1 MRLALAQ
8 LNPIIGDLNGN
19 AEKIFEFCEKL
30 KNKDVGLL
38 VTPELS
44 LIGYPPKDL
53 LFNPQLFKEEKDVL
67 NKLTDKLRNLSQ
79 NLSVLIGI
87 AEPTPD
93 KDIPKLFN
101 SVVILEKG
109 SWRIVARKQLIPTYD
124 VFDEKRYFRSAENSS
139 VLNLNYHEKLWKIGI
154 TICEDIWVE
163 QNLQNEK
170 ILGTDPIKSLKKEN
184 LDLLINLS
192 ASPFIESK
200 SLLRQQIAAK
210 AAIRL
215 SCPVIYVNQ
224 VGGNDELIF
233 DGSSFALDKKGN
245 LQQELPAFKE
255 SLGLCDISS
264 FKQHTSLPIK
274 YPTSQEIIFRALVLG
289 VKDYARKC
297 NFKTS
302 IIGLSGG
309 IVSALVATIAV
320 AALGNSKVHAILM
333 PSPWSS
339 AGSITDGT
347 ALATR
352 LGINHQ
358 KIPITGLMNSFNDV
372 LSSSTWGIPSG
383 ITAENLQSR
392 IRGTILMALAN
403 QEKHLLLSTG
413 NKSELAVGYCT
424 LYGDMNGGL
433 SVIGDLY
440 KTSVFDLCNW
450 IDSESSASCRNDFSL
465 PQEGEIISAAIRNK
479 APSAE
484 LGPEQLD
491 SDSLPDYY
499 ILDPI
504 LKGLIEQHL
513 PTEVLIEKGFDKKI
527 VYKVANLLKNSEF
540 KRYQAPPLLKI
551 SNQAFGCG
559 WKKPIASGEI
569 R

>member
-1 MRLALAQ
+1 MKLALAQ
-8 LNPIIGDLNGN
+8 LNPVIGDLDGN
-19 AEKIFEFCEKL
+19 AEKIFEVCKEI
-30 KNKDVGLL
+30 KNKDISL
-38 VTPELS
+38 VITPELS

-53 LFNPQLFKEEKDVL
+53 LFNPRLFEEQKDVL
-67 NKLTDKLRNLSQ
+67 NKLSKRLSNLSQ

-93 KDIPKLFN
+93 IEIPKMYN

-109 SWRIVARKQLIPTYD
+109 SWSIVARKQLLPTYD
-124 VFDEKRYFRSAENSS
+124 VFDEKRYFRSAEKSS
-139 VLNLNYHEKLWKIGI
+139 ILNFNYQEKLWKIGI

-170 ILGTDPIKSLKKEN
+170 ILGKDPIRSLEKEK

-210 AAIRL
+210 AALRL
-215 SCPVIYVNQ
+215 SCPVVYVNQ

-233 DGSSFALDKKGN
+233 DGSSFTLNKKGK

-255 SLGLCDISS
+255 SVGLCDISS
-264 FKQHTSLPIK
+264 LKQLSISSK
-274 YPTSQEIIFRALVLG
+274 YPTSQEVLFRALVLG

-297 NFKTS
+297 NFDS
-302 IIGLSGG
+302 AIIGLSGG
-309 IVSALVATIAV
+309 IDSALVTTIAV
-320 AALGNSKVHAILM
+320 AALGASKVHAILM

-339 AGSITDGT
+339 AGSVKDATT
-347 ALATR
+347 LANR
-352 LGINHQ
+352 LGIHHQ
-358 KIPITGLMNSFNDV
+358 KIPISDVMSSFNDV
-372 LSSSTWGIPSG
+372 LSKSTWGIPTG

-403 QEKHLLLSTG
+403 QKKHLLLSTG

-433 SVIGDLY
+433 SAIGDLY

-450 IDSESSASCRNDFSL
+450 IDSESSSSCRNDFL
-465 PQEGEIISAAIRNK
+465 FPETGEIVGSKIRNK
-479 APSAE
+479 PPSAE
-484 LGPEQLD
+484 LRPEQLD
-491 SDSLPDYY
+491 SDSLPDYF

-527 VYKVANLLKNSEF
+527 VHKVANLLKNAEF

-551 SNQAFGCG
+551 SNQAFGSG
-559 WKKPIASGEI
+559 WKKPIASG
-569 R
+569 

>member
-1 MRLALAQ
+1 MKLALAQ
-8 LNPIIGDLNGN
+8 LNPVIGDLDGN
-19 AEKIFEFCEKL
+19 AEKIFEVCKEI
-30 KNKDVGLL
+30 KNEAVDL
-38 VTPELS
+38 VITPELS

-53 LFNPQLFKEEKDVL
+53 LFNPRLFEEQKDIL
-67 NKLTDKLRNLSQ
+67 NKLSQRLSNLSQ

-93 KDIPKLFN
+93 IEIPKLYN

-109 SWRIVARKQLIPTYD
+109 SWRIVARKQLLPTYD
-124 VFDEKRYFRSAENSS
+124 VFDEKRYFRSADNSS
-139 VLNLNYHEKLWKIGI
+139 ILNFNSQEKAWKIGI

-170 ILGTDPIKSLKKEN
+170 ILGKDPIRSLEKEK

-200 SLLRQQIAAK
+200 SLLRQRIAAK
-210 AAIRL
+210 SAIRL

-224 VGGNDELIF
+224 VGGNDDLIF
-233 DGSSFALDKKGN
+233 DGSSFALNKKGK

-255 SLGLCDISS
+255 SVGLCDISS
-264 FKQHTSLPIK
+264 LKKQLSISSK
-274 YPTSQEIIFRALVLG
+274 YPKSQEVLFRALVLG
-289 VKDYARKC
+289 VKDYAKKC
-297 NFKTS
+297 NFNS
-302 IIGLSGG
+302 AIIGLSGG
-309 IVSALVATIAV
+309 IDSALVATIAV

-339 AGSITDGT
+339 EGSVKDATE
-347 ALATR
+347 LANR
-352 LGINHQ
+352 LGIHHQ
-358 KIPITGLMNSFNDV
+358 KIPISEVMNSFNDV
-372 LSSSTWGIPSG
+372 LSNSTWGMPTD

-403 QEKHLLLSTG
+403 QKKHLLLSTG

-433 SVIGDLY
+433 SVIGDLF

-450 IDSESSASCRNDFSL
+450 IDSESSSRCRNDFFL
-465 PQEGEIISAAIRNK
+465 PETGEIIGAEIRNK
-479 APSAE
+479 PPSAE
-484 LGPEQLD
+484 LRPEQLD
-491 SDSLPDYY
+491 SDSLPDYF

-504 LKGLIEQHL
+504 LKGLIEEHL
-513 PTEVLIEKGFDKKI
+513 PTEVLIEKGFDEKI
-527 VYKVANLLKNSEF
+527 VHKVANLLKNAEF

-551 SNQAFGCG
+551 SNQAFGSG
-559 WKKPIASGEI
+559 WKKPIAS

>member
-1 MRLALAQ
+1 
-8 LNPIIGDLNGN
+8 
-19 AEKIFEFCEKL
+19 
-30 KNKDVGLL
+30 
-38 VTPELS
+38 

-53 LFNPQLFKEEKDVL
+53 LFNPLLFEEETNVL
-67 NKLTDKLRNLSQ
+67 NKLSKKLNNLSQ
-79 NLSVLIGI
+79 SLSVLIGI

-93 KDIPKLFN
+93 TKIPKLYN
-101 SVVILEKG
+101 SVVILEEG
-109 SWRIVARKQLIPTYD
+109 TWRIVARKQLLPTYD

-139 VLNLNYHEKLWKIGI
+139 ILNLNFKEKILKIGI

-163 QNLQNEK
+163 KSLQNEK
-170 ILGTDPIKSLKKEN
+170 IIGKDPLKSLEKEK

-192 ASPFIESK
+192 ASPFIQSK
-200 SLLRQQIAAK
+200 SLLRQRIAAK
-210 AAIRL
+210 AAVRL

-233 DGSSFALDKKGN
+233 DGSSFTLDTEGK
-245 LQQELPAFKE
+245 LRQELPAFKE
-255 SLGLCDISS
+255 SVGLCDLSLLKQQPSISS
-264 FKQHTSLPIK
+264 T
-274 YPTSQEIIFRALVLG
+274 YPTSQEVLFRALVLG

-297 NFKTS
+297 NFNS
-302 IIGLSGG
+302 VIIGLSGG
-309 IVSALVATIAV
+309 IDSALVATIAV
-320 AALGNSKVHAILM
+320 AALGTSKVHAILM

-339 AGSITDGT
+339 VGSIKDATT
-347 ALATR
+347 LANR

-358 KIPITGLMNSFNDV
+358 KIPITDIMNSFNDV
-372 LSSSTWGIPSG
+372 LSNSTWGMPIG

-392 IRGTILMALAN
+392 IRGTILMAIAN
-403 QEKHLLLSTG
+403 QNKHLLLSTG

-450 IDSESSASCRNDFSL
+450 IDTESSSNCRNDFFL
-465 PQEGEIISAAIRNK
+465 PDKGEIISSEIRK
-479 APSAE
+479 KPPSAE
-484 LGPEQLD
+484 LRPEQLD
-491 SDSLPDYY
+491 SDSLPDYS

-504 LKGLIEQHL
+504 LKGLIEEHL
-513 PTEVLIEKGFDKKI
+513 PTEVLVDKGFDKKI
-527 VYKVANLLKNSEF
+527 VIKVANLLKNAEF

-551 SNQAFGCG
+551 SNQAFGSG
-559 WKKPIASGEI
+559 WKKPIAS

>member
-1 MRLALAQ
+1 MKLALAQ
-8 LNPIIGDLNGN
+8 LNPVIGDLEGN
-19 AEKIFEFCEKL
+19 SEKIFEVCKEIKGE
-30 KNKDVGLL
+30 DVAL
-38 VTPELS
+38 VITPELS

-53 LFNPQLFKEEKDVL
+53 LFNPRLFEEQKNVL
-67 NKLTDKLRNLSQ
+67 NQLSRRLTNLSR

-87 AEPTPD
+87 AEATPD
-93 KDIPKLFN
+93 IEIPKLYN
-101 SVVILEKG
+101 SVVILEKD
-109 SWRIVARKQLIPTYD
+109 SWRIVARKQLLPTYD

-139 VLNLNYHEKLWKIGI
+139 ILNFNYQEKIWKIGI

-163 QNLQNEK
+163 QNLQNKK
-170 ILGTDPIKSLKKEN
+170 ILGKDPISSLEKEK

-200 SLLRQQIAAK
+200 SLLRQRIAAK

-233 DGSSFALDKKGN
+233 DGSSFTLNKKGK

-255 SLGLCDISS
+255 SVGLCDISS
-264 FKQHTSLPIK
+264 LEQQLSRSSE
-274 YPTSQEIIFRALVLG
+274 YPTSEEILFRALVLG

-297 NFKTS
+297 NFNS
-302 IIGLSGG
+302 AVIGLSGG
-309 IVSALVATIAV
+309 IDSALVVTIAV
-320 AALGNSKVHAILM
+320 AALGISKVHAILM

-339 AGSITDGT
+339 TGSVKDATE
-347 ALATR
+347 LANR
-352 LGINHQ
+352 LGIHHQ
-358 KIPITGLMNSFNDV
+358 KIPISEVMNSFNDV
-372 LSSSTWGIPSG
+372 LSNSVWGIPTD

-403 QEKHLLLSTG
+403 QKKHLLLSTG

-440 KTSVFDLCNW
+440 KTSVFDLCEW
-450 IDSESSASCRNDFSL
+450 IDSESSSSCRNDFCL
-465 PQEGEIISAAIRNK
+465 PERGEIIGSAIRNK
-479 APSAE
+479 PPSAE
-484 LGPEQLD
+484 LRPEQLD
-491 SDSLPDYY
+491 SDSLPDYF
-499 ILDPI
+499 ILDEI

-527 VYKVANLLKNSEF
+527 VHKVANLLKNAEF

-551 SNQAFGCG
+551 SNQAFGSG
-559 WKKPIASGEI
+559 WKKPIAS

>member
-1 MRLALAQ
+1 MKLALAQ
-8 LNPIIGDLNGN
+8 LNPIVGDLDGN
-19 AEKIFEFCEKL
+19 AEKIFEVCKEI
-30 KNKDVGLL
+30 KNKEVGL
-38 VTPELS
+38 VITPELS

-53 LFNPQLFKEEKDVL
+53 LFNPRLYDEEKDVL
-67 NKLTDKLRNLSQ
+67 NILSERLNNQCQ

-93 KDIPKLFN
+93 MEVPKLYN
-101 SVVILEKG
+101 SVVILEQG
-109 SWRIVARKQLIPTYD
+109 TWRIIARKQLLPTYD

-139 VLNLNYHEKLWKIGI
+139 ILNFNYQEKLWKIGI

-163 QNLQNEK
+163 QNLQNKK
-170 ILGTDPIKSLKKEN
+170 ILGEDPIRSLEKEK

-200 SLLRQQIAAK
+200 SLLRQRIAAK

-233 DGSSFALDKKGN
+233 DGSSFALNKKGK
-245 LQQELPAFKE
+245 LQKELPAFKE
-255 SLGLCDISS
+255 SVGLYDISS
-264 FKQHTSLPIK
+264 IKQQNSISSE
-274 YPTSQEIIFRALVLG
+274 YPASQEVLFRALVLG

-297 NFKTS
+297 NFNS
-302 IIGLSGG
+302 AVIGLSGG
-309 IVSALVATIAV
+309 IDSALVATIAV
-320 AALGNSKVHAILM
+320 AALGISKVHAILM

-339 AGSITDGT
+339 AGSVKDAMT
-347 ALATR
+347 LANR
-352 LGINHQ
+352 LRIHNQ
-358 KIPITGLMNSFNDV
+358 TIPISDVMNSFNDA
-372 LSSSTWGIPSG
+372 LSNSIWGMPTG

-403 QEKHLLLSTG
+403 QKKHLLLSTG

-450 IDSESSASCRNDFSL
+450 IDSESSYSCRNDFFL
-465 PQEGEIISAAIRNK
+465 PETGEVIGSEIRNK
-479 APSAE
+479 PPSAE
-484 LGPEQLD
+484 LRPEQLD
-491 SDSLPDYY
+491 SDSLPDYF

-527 VYKVANLLKNSEF
+527 VHKVANLLKNAEF

-551 SNQAFGCG
+551 SNQAFGSG
-559 WKKPIASGEI
+559 WKKPIAS

>member
-1 MRLALAQ
+1 MKLALSQ
-8 LNPIIGDLNGN
+8 LNPVIGDLDGN
-19 AEKIFEFCEKL
+19 AEKIFNVCKEI
-30 KNKDVGLL
+30 KNKNVALL
-38 VTPELS
+38 ITPELS

-53 LFNPQLFKEEKDVL
+53 LFNPRLFEEQKDVL
-67 NKLTDKLRNLSQ
+67 NKLSKRLSKLSQ
-79 NLSVLIGI
+79 KFSVLIGI
-87 AEPTPD
+87 AEATPD
-93 KDIPKLFN
+93 IEIPKLYN

-109 SWRIVARKQLIPTYD
+109 SWRIVARKQLLPTYD
-124 VFDEKRYFRSAENSS
+124 VFDEKRYFRSAENTS
-139 VLNLNYHEKLWKIGI
+139 VLNFNYQDKLWKIGI

-170 ILGTDPIKSLKKEN
+170 VLGKDPIKSLEKEK

-233 DGSSFALDKKGN
+233 DGSSFALNKQGK

-255 SLGLCDISS
+255 SVGLCDISS
-264 FKQHTSLPIK
+264 LNQPLSISSKH
-274 YPTSQEIIFRALVLG
+274 PTSQEVLFRALVLG

-297 NFKTS
+297 NFKS
-302 IIGLSGG
+302 AIIGLSGG
-309 IVSALVATIAV
+309 IDSALVATIAV
-320 AALGNSKVHAILM
+320 AALGISKVHAILM

-339 AGSITDGT
+339 AGSVNDATK
-347 ALATR
+347 LANR
-352 LGINHQ
+352 LGIHHQ
-358 KIPITGLMNSFNDV
+358 KIPISDVMNSFNDV
-372 LSSSTWGIPSG
+372 LSNSVWGTPTG

-403 QEKHLLLSTG
+403 QKKHLLLSTG

-450 IDSESSASCRNDFSL
+450 IDSESSSICRNDLFL
-465 PQEGEIISAAIRNK
+465 PKMGEIIGSEIRNK
-479 APSAE
+479 PPSAE
-484 LGPEQLD
+484 LRPEQLD
-491 SDSLPDYY
+491 SDSLPDYF

-513 PTEVLIEKGFDKKI
+513 PTEVLIEKGFDQTI
-527 VYKVANLLKNSEF
+527 VDKVANLLKNAEF

-551 SNQAFGCG
+551 SNQAFGSG
-559 WKKPIASGEI
+559 WKKPIAS

>member
-1 MRLALAQ
+1 MKLALAQ
-8 LNPIIGDLNGN
+8 LNPIIGDLDGN
-19 AEKIFEFCEKL
+19 AEKIFEVCKEI
-30 KNKDVGLL
+30 KNKEVNL
-38 VTPELS
+38 VITPELS

-53 LFNPQLFKEEKDVL
+53 LFNPRLYEEEKNVL
-67 NKLTDKLRNLSQ
+67 NKLSEKLSNFSQ

-93 KDIPKLFN
+93 IEVPKLYN
-101 SVVILEKG
+101 SVVILEQG
-109 SWRIVARKQLIPTYD
+109 TWRIIARKQLLPTYD

-139 VLNLNYHEKLWKIGI
+139 ILNFNYQEKLWKIGI

-163 QNLQNEK
+163 QKLQNEK
-170 ILGTDPIKSLKKEN
+170 ILGKDPLISLEKEK

-200 SLLRQQIAAK
+200 SLLRQRIAEK

-233 DGSSFALDKKGN
+233 DGSSFALNKTGK
-245 LQQELPAFKE
+245 LQYELPAFKE
-255 SLGLCDISS
+255 SVGLCDLSSLKQQSSISS
-264 FKQHTSLPIK
+264 K
-274 YPTSQEIIFRALVLG
+274 YPTSQEVLFRALVLG

-297 NFKTS
+297 NFKS
-302 IIGLSGG
+302 VIIGLSGG
-309 IVSALVATIAV
+309 IDSALVAAIAV
-320 AALGNSKVHAILM
+320 AALGKAKVHAILM

-339 AGSITDGT
+339 AGSVKD
-347 ALATR
+347 ATTLSNR

-358 KIPITGLMNSFNDV
+358 KIPISDVMNSFNDV
-372 LSSSTWGIPSG
+372 LSNSTWGIPNG

-403 QEKHLLLSTG
+403 QKKHLLLSTG

-440 KTSVFDLCNW
+440 KTSVFKLCDW
-450 IDSESSASCRNDFSL
+450 IDNESSTCCRNDFFL
-465 PQEGEIISAAIRNK
+465 PATGEIIGSEIREK
-479 APSAE
+479 PPSAE
-484 LGPEQLD
+484 LRPEQLD
-491 SDSLPDYY
+491 SDSLPDYF

-504 LKGLIEQHL
+504 LKGLIEEHL
-513 PTEVLIEKGFDKKI
+513 PIEVLIEKGFDKKI
-527 VYKVANLLKNSEF
+527 VHKVANLLKNAEF

-551 SNQAFGCG
+551 SNQAFGSG
-559 WKKPIASGEI
+559 WKKPIAS

>member
-1 MRLALAQ
+1 MKLALAQ
-8 LNPIIGDLNGN
+8 LNAVIGDLKGN
-19 AEKIFEFCEKL
+19 SEKIFEVCKEI
-30 KNKDVGLL
+30 KDEDVAL
-38 VTPELS
+38 VITPELS

-53 LFNPQLFKEEKDVL
+53 LFNPRLFEEQKNVL
-67 NKLTDKLRNLSQ
+67 NQLSRRLSNLSR
-79 NLSVLIGI
+79 NFSVLIGI

-93 KDIPKLFN
+93 IEIPNLYN
-101 SVVILEKG
+101 SVVILEKD
-109 SWRIVARKQLIPTYD
+109 SWRIVARKQLLPTYD
-124 VFDEKRYFRSAENSS
+124 VFDEKRYFRAAENSS
-139 VLNLNYHEKLWKIGI
+139 ILNFNYQEKIWKIGI

-163 QNLQNEK
+163 QNLQNKK
-170 ILGTDPIKSLKKEN
+170 ILGKDPISSLEKEN

-200 SLLRQQIAAK
+200 SLLRQRIAAK

-233 DGSSFALDKKGN
+233 DGSSFTLNKKGK
-245 LQQELPAFKE
+245 LQQELPSFKE
-255 SLGLCDISS
+255 SVGLCDISS
-264 FKQHTSLPIK
+264 LEQQSSISSKSQ
-274 YPTSQEIIFRALVLG
+274 TSQEVLFRALVLG

-297 NFKTS
+297 NFNS
-302 IIGLSGG
+302 AVIGLSGG
-309 IVSALVATIAV
+309 IDSALVVTIAV
-320 AALGNSKVHAILM
+320 AALGISKVHAILM

-339 AGSITDGT
+339 TGSVKDATE
-347 ALATR
+347 LANR
-352 LGINHQ
+352 LGIHHQ
-358 KIPITGLMNSFNDV
+358 KIPISEVMNSFNDV
-372 LSSSTWGIPSG
+372 LSNSTWGMPTD

-403 QEKHLLLSTG
+403 QKKHLLLSTG

-440 KTSVFDLCNW
+440 KTSVFDLCDW
-450 IDSESSASCRNDFSL
+450 IDSESSSSCRNDFCL
-465 PQEGEIISAAIRNK
+465 PEKGEIIGSAIRNK
-479 APSAE
+479 PPSAE
-484 LGPEQLD
+484 LRPEQLD
-491 SDSLPDYY
+491 SDSLPDYF
-499 ILDPI
+499 ILDEI

-513 PTEVLIEKGFDKKI
+513 PTEALIEKGFNKKI
-527 VYKVANLLKNSEF
+527 VHKVANLLKNAEF

-551 SNQAFGCG
+551 SNQAFGSG
-559 WKKPIASGEI
+559 WKKPIAS

>member
-1 MRLALAQ
+1 MKLALVQ
-8 LNPIIGDLNGN
+8 LNPIIGDLDGN
-19 AEKIFEFCEKL
+19 AEKIFEVCKEI
-30 KNKDVGLL
+30 KNKEVAL
-38 VTPELS
+38 VITPELS

-53 LFNPQLFKEEKDVL
+53 LFNPRLYDEEKDVL
-67 NKLTDKLRNLSQ
+67 NILSERLNNQCQ

-93 KDIPKLFN
+93 LEVPKLYN
-101 SVVILEKG
+101 SVVILEQG
-109 SWRIVARKQLIPTYD
+109 TWRIIARKQLLPTYD

-139 VLNLNYHEKLWKIGI
+139 ILNFNYQEKLWKIGI

-163 QNLQNEK
+163 QNLQNKK
-170 ILGTDPIKSLKKEN
+170 ILGKDPIRSLEKEK

-200 SLLRQQIAAK
+200 SLLRQRIAAK

-233 DGSSFALDKKGN
+233 DGSSFALNKKGK

-255 SLGLCDISS
+255 SVGLYDISS
-264 FKQHTSLPIK
+264 IKQQNSISSE
-274 YPTSQEIIFRALVLG
+274 YPASQEVLFRALVLG

-297 NFKTS
+297 NFNS
-302 IIGLSGG
+302 AVVGLSGG
-309 IVSALVATIAV
+309 IDSALVATIAV
-320 AALGNSKVHAILM
+320 AALGISKVHAILM

-339 AGSITDGT
+339 AGSVKDAMT
-347 ALATR
+347 LANR
-352 LGINHQ
+352 LRIHNQ
-358 KIPITGLMNSFNDV
+358 TIPISDVMNSFNDA
-372 LSSSTWGIPSG
+372 LSNSIWGMPTG

-450 IDSESSASCRNDFSL
+450 IDSESSSSCRNDFFL
-465 PQEGEIISAAIRNK
+465 PEKGEIIGSEIRNK
-479 APSAE
+479 PPSAE
-484 LGPEQLD
+484 LRPEQLD
-491 SDSLPDYY
+491 SDSLPDYF

-513 PTEVLIEKGFDKKI
+513 PTEVLIEQGFDKKI
-527 VYKVANLLKNSEF
+527 VHKVANLLKNAEF

-551 SNQAFGCG
+551 SNQAFGSG
-559 WKKPIASGEI
+559 WKKPIAS

>member
-1 MRLALAQ
+1 MKLALAQ
-8 LNPIIGDLNGN
+8 LNPVIGDLDGN
-19 AEKIFEFCEKL
+19 AEKIFEVCEEI
-30 KNKDVGLL
+30 KNKNIDL
-38 VTPELS
+38 VITPELS

-53 LFNPQLFKEEKDVL
+53 LFNPRLFEEQKDVL
-67 NKLTDKLRNLSQ
+67 NKLSKRLSNLSQ

-93 KDIPKLFN
+93 FEIPKLYN

-109 SWRIVARKQLIPTYD
+109 SWRIIARKQLLPTYD
-124 VFDEKRYFRSAENSS
+124 VFDEKRYFRPAENSS
-139 VLNLNYHEKLWKIGI
+139 VLNFSYQEKCCKIGI

-163 QNLQNEK
+163 PNLQNEK
-170 ILGTDPIKSLKKEN
+170 ILGKDPIRSLEKEN

-200 SLLRQQIAAK
+200 SLLRKQIAAK

-215 SCPVIYVNQ
+215 SCPVVYVNQ
-224 VGGNDELIF
+224 IGGNDELIF
-233 DGSSFALDKKGN
+233 DGSSFALNKEGK

-255 SLGLCDISS
+255 SVGLCEISPHKQQLSISS
-264 FKQHTSLPIK
+264 K
-274 YPTSQEIIFRALVLG
+274 YSTSQEILFRALVLG

-297 NFKTS
+297 NFDS
-302 IIGLSGG
+302 AVIGLSGG
-309 IVSALVATIAV
+309 IDSALVATIAV
-320 AALGNSKVHAILM
+320 AALGVSKVHAILM

-339 AGSITDGT
+339 EGSVEDATS
-347 ALATR
+347 LANR
-352 LGINHQ
+352 LGIHHQ
-358 KIPITGLMNSFNDV
+358 KIPISDLMNSFNDV
-372 LSSSTWGIPSG
+372 LSNSTWGIPTG

-403 QEKHLLLSTG
+403 QKKHLLLSTG

-450 IDSESSASCRNDFSL
+450 IDNESSSICRNDFFL
-465 PQEGEIISAAIRNK
+465 PQTGEIIGNEIRNK
-479 APSAE
+479 PPSAE
-484 LGPEQLD
+484 LRPEQLD
-491 SDSLPDYY
+491 SDSLPDYF

-513 PTEVLIEKGFDKKI
+513 PTEVLIEKGFDKEI
-527 VYKVANLLKNSEF
+527 VHKVANLLKNAEF

-551 SNQAFGCG
+551 SNQAFGSG
-559 WKKPIASGEI
+559 WKKPIASK
-569 R
+569 

>member
-1 MRLALAQ
+1 MKLALVQ
-8 LNPIIGDLNGN
+8 LNPIIGDLDGN
-19 AEKIFEFCEKL
+19 AEKIFEVCKEIKS
-30 KNKDVGLL
+30 KEVGL
-38 VTPELS
+38 VITPELS

-53 LFNPQLFKEEKDVL
+53 LFNPRLYDEEKDVL
-67 NKLTDKLRNLSQ
+67 NILSERLNNQCQ

-93 KDIPKLFN
+93 REVPKLYN
-101 SVVILEKG
+101 SVVILEQG
-109 SWRIVARKQLIPTYD
+109 TWRIIARKQLLPTYD

-139 VLNLNYHEKLWKIGI
+139 ILNFNYQEKLWKIGI

-163 QNLQNEK
+163 QKLQNKK
-170 ILGTDPIKSLKKEN
+170 ILGKDPIRSLEKEK

-200 SLLRQQIAAK
+200 SLLRQRIAAK

-233 DGSSFALDKKGN
+233 DGSSFALNKKGK

-255 SLGLCDISS
+255 SVGLYDMSSIKQQNSISS
-264 FKQHTSLPIK
+264 EYTA
-274 YPTSQEIIFRALVLG
+274 SQEVLFRALVLG

-297 NFKTS
+297 NFNS
-302 IIGLSGG
+302 AVIGLSGG
-309 IVSALVATIAV
+309 IDSALVATIAV
-320 AALGNSKVHAILM
+320 AALGISKVHAILM

-339 AGSITDGT
+339 AGSVKDAMT
-347 ALATR
+347 LANR
-352 LGINHQ
+352 LGIHNQ
-358 KIPITGLMNSFNDV
+358 TIPISDVMNSFNDA
-372 LSSSTWGIPSG
+372 LSNSIWGMPTG

-403 QEKHLLLSTG
+403 QKKHLLLSTG

-450 IDSESSASCRNDFSL
+450 IDSESSSSCRDDFFL
-465 PQEGEIISAAIRNK
+465 PETGEIIGSEIRNK
-479 APSAE
+479 PPSAE
-484 LGPEQLD
+484 LRPEQLD
-491 SDSLPDYY
+491 SDSLPDYF

-527 VYKVANLLKNSEF
+527 VHKVANLLKNAEF

-551 SNQAFGCG
+551 SNQAFGSG
-559 WKKPIASGEI
+559 WKKPIAS